1 MLQTMSSLH
10 RWESCCFCCVCL
22 SGRRACSNVAAGRKA
37 TVMYPDLPVKK
48 QEVDYKIAVLCL
60 LLGLTRKYI
69 RSLAFSQRTIF
80 DKQSPSAA
88 VWWISVGL
96 LSWTSFS
103 GLEQACMHGAAQRRE
118 ETEINVLQFE

>member
-1 MLQTMSSLH
+1 MS
-10 RWESCCFCCVCL
+10 
-22 SGRRACSNVAAGRKA
+22 AGRKA

-48 QEVDYKIAVLCL
+48 QEVGYKIAVLCL

-88 VWWISVGL
+88 VW
-96 LSWTSFS
+96 
-103 GLEQACMHGAAQRRE
+103 
-118 ETEINVLQFE
+118 